1 MVFNLPNIAVDL
13 LLNIIN
19 IVVLFIIVK
28 ILVYKP
34 VKKFLDDR
42 REKIKQET
50 EEAQKL
56 TDAANETLAK
66 KDSILEESRI
76 KGEEIASELYN
87 KAQKKADG
95 IINKAKSDAALIKE
109 KAHSDIAAQKEDMIK
124 SSKDEIADLSIS
136 IAEKILKREVNKEDN
151 KRIVEEFFD
160 EVK

>member
-19 IVVLFIIVK
+19 IVFLFIIVK

-66 KDSILEESRI
+66 KDAILEESRI